1 MLQET
6 DSDCLDP
13 KALISSQKV
22 DSSQESRHA
31 FGVVQKQSSVLPQQ
45 PVDVC
50 RGGGMSTAAVDEQ
63 HSCNKEDKAQTSAD
77 KASDHQ
83 DAVQQPPSPPNPVM
97 CNPPEH
103 YRKVTQR
110 PEDVQDERSKAKK
123 DERHGIDGKSN
134 DPQYGSSNAAKEGN
148 PRKQLQFT
156 DIASIS
162 DMPIQGATKEGMACV
177 QLYTEIEPSV
187 DRHEQ

>member
-13 KALISSQKV
+13 KALISSRKV

-50 RGGGMSTAAVDEQ
+50 RGGGISTAAVEEQ
-63 HSCNKEDKAQTSAD
+63 HSSNKENKAQTSAD

-83 DAVQQPPSPPNPVM
+83 DAVQQPPSQPNPVM
-97 CNPPEH
+97 CNPVEH
-103 YRKVTQR
+103 YHKDIQR
-110 PEDVQDERSKAKK
+110 PGAELDEKRC
-123 DERHGIDGKSN
+123 GIDGKSN
-134 DPQYGSSNAAKEGN
+134 GPQYGSSHVAKEGN

-162 DMPIQGATKEGMACV
+162 DMPIQCATGGMAYV
-177 QLYTEIEPSV
+177 QLYTEIKPNV